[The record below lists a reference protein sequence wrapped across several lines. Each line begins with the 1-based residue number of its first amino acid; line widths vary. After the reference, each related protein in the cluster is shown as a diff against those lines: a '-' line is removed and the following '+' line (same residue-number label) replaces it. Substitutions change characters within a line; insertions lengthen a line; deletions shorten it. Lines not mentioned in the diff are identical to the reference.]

1 MHIIHNTYIYI
12 IIYIYMYI
20 FIYIYIH
27 AFLYALFRNYCDIRN
42 THWSRKNVHKI
53 IFVLF

>member
-1 MHIIHNTYIYI
+1 
-12 IIYIYMYI
+12 MYI

-27 AFLYALFRNYCDIRN
+27 AFLYALFRSYCDIHN
-42 THWSRKNVHKI
+42 THWSRKDVHRI